1 MNKGETNLW
10 TGVSDAVRNALT
22 ARDYKAGSLAQ
33 RVAHSG
39 IDAGELA
46 VADRSR
52 PEIKRVWIPAVE
64 IFSRT
69 IHPQRHR
76 GAFGEFVR
84 RDEGVLAKIGFWPKQ
99 WSAARM
105 FAHSAKVFH
114 VHPPSIPPDTPAQQC
129 LRRLFVLRPQN
140 YSLRRYDEEQWD
152 VMFFLQGRAEIILCD
167 ARARLSK
174 RVV

>member
-10 TGVSDAVRNALT
+10 TGVSDETRNGLT

-33 RVAHSG
+33 RIAHSG

-52 PEIKRVWIPAVE
+52 PEIKRVWIPGVE

-76 GAFGEFVR
+76 GVFGEFVR
-84 RDEGVLAKIGFWPKQ
+84 RDQGVIVKIGFWPKQ
-99 WSAARM
+99 CSAARLL
-105 FAHSAKVFH
+105 
-114 VHPPSIPPDTPAQQC
+114 VH
-129 LRRLFVLRPQN
+129 
-140 YSLRRYDEEQWD
+140 
-152 VMFFLQGRAEIILCD
+152 
-167 ARARLSK
+167 
-174 RVV
+174 